1 MVAILDSL
9 HIYYY
14 EEFYYLSTEF
24 WVIARLIESIVI
36 LLFVVNLKKL
46 KFNKWIGLTG
56 TIFIVYILSK
66 LIITINSNI
75 VSNGMSNIIS
85 PFRIVYSLVILLILF
100 FSIIKLKKEIN
111 NKDQITY
118 NYVYLALCFAFIT
131 HILFIT
137 FIDKDSYMNLFMH
150 ILKVVY
156 YLLLFNGIFVSTIR
170 FPYDKLE
177 DERSYMDKI
186 LNSLPIGITTYNENL
201 KLLFANNK
209 GKELL
214 GCESNG
220 DIESSMENLIE
231 KFCGSRKT
239 DKNLIRLA
247 VEKSKSI
254 RDKMITVRNFEKSSI
269 KIIVNVLKLDDKG
282 YICMFDEAKKEQEL
296 ENLKL
301 QTQTILNCLSN
312 TVLILDN
319 NKRIIMCNNA
329 FEEVYEIKFS
339 DIIGI
344 TLDEFNEMFK
354 LDKREIKDDT
364 KKADDMYEA
373 TIKTLKGNKKEL
385 IIQPAHIYNV
395 DGEVIGDISVGS
407 DITDLKK
414 ENEKMLHKDKLALLG
429 QMSAAIVHE
438 SKNLLASIKGYCQLI
453 ILKEQDL
460 QIKKYV
466 SRIDSMTDDVNRVMI
481 DFLDMAKPR
490 APILKET
497 SLNDLIKSMEFMLS
511 SSSLIKGI
519 DISILLSPVERV
531 VMTDEAQLK
540 QVILNMVKNSIEA
553 MNKTENPVLLIKTG
567 QNEADSEMYIGISD
581 NGKGISEEEKKKI
594 GSPFFTTKKNGT
606 GLGLNV
612 CYQIIKEHNGRI
624 DLISEVGKGT
634 TFNIVLPAT
643 EKTNLDNEIEEDDYI
658 NDSIG

>member
-344 TLDEFNEMFK
+344 TLEEFNEMFK